1 MTNLTIYA
9 GLDKTIAFGVLWL
22 QEIPDEDEVCPHVP
36 IWRTEKNNLA
46 RGTSNVVQELGERLG
61 TLAIPLRFYRGLGG
75 YHRVL
80 ARKSPDLQDVFEV
93 LNTANDSKEIH
104 ITISGDQIDDSDS
117 QSDSLDDNHKEGLD
131 KEDSSDSFFKKVG
144 LERNSSN
151 DHVDD
156 GKGGP
161 IKQIKNYKSHS
172 NQLHREH
179 RGLMQWKGAR
189 TADFL
194 KTELEHG
201 KDHIV
206 NKFKHHERDPGI
218 ETEV

>member
-1 MTNLTIYA
+1 MEKQNLT
-9 GLDKTIAFGVLWL
+9 
-22 QEIPDEDEVCPHVP
+22 
-36 IWRTEKNNLA
+36 
-46 RGTSNVVQELGERLG
+46 RGTSNVVQDLGERVG
-61 TLAIPLRFYRGLGG
+61 TLDIPLKFYRGLGV
-75 YHRVL
+75 YHEKI
-80 ARKSPDLQDVFEV
+80 ARRSPDLQDVFEV
-93 LNTANDSKEIH
+93 LSTANDSQEVHTAIRD
-104 ITISGDQIDDSDS
+104 GQVDDSDS
-117 QSDSLDDNHKEGLD
+117 QSDSSDDSKTESFGQED
-131 KEDSSDSFFKKVG
+131 KSNSFLKKVG
-144 LERNSSN
+144 LERDNSN

-161 IKQIKNYKSHS
+161 IKQLQNYKSHS
-172 NQLHREH
+172 NQLHRDH

-194 KTELEHG
+194 KTELEHS